1 MPVKRISVKR
11 FFGRAVIVIRAFRDP
26 DFHTTSAIVRES
38 LKLRF
43 KYNCKLMLIDGRK
56 NHTFPSIVEIFEKGL
71 DLSSLDDFREFRF
84 AIVSNSFA
92 DEAHDF
98 ITNIL
103 KNYSIEIKIFTNF
116 NKAKFWLLE
125 NR

>member
-1 MPVKRISVKR
+1 MPIKRVSLKR
-11 FFGRAVIVIRAFRDP
+11 FFGKAVIVIRAFRDP
-26 DFHTTSAIVRES
+26 DFKTISAIVRES
-38 LKLRF
+38 LRLRF
-43 KYNCKLMLIDGRK
+43 KNNCALMLIDGRR
-56 NHTFPSIVEIFEKGL
+56 NETFPSIVEIFERGL

-103 KNYSIEIKIFTNF
+103 NNYSIEIKIFTNY

-125 NR
+125 NK